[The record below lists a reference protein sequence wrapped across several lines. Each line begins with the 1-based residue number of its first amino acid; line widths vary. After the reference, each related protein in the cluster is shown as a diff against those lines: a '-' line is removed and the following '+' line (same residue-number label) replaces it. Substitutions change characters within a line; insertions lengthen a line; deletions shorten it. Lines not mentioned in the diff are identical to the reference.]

1 MMLRINFSCSSVQCV
16 VYLVFTSGR
25 FSLTKRQYSLRYKT
39 DFNITTVNGYSIE
52 G

>member
-16 VYLVFTSGR
+16 VYLVLQVVDFHLSSGNI
-25 FSLTKRQYSLRYKT
+25 SLRYKT
-39 DFNITTVNGYSIE
+39 DFNITTGNGYSIE